1 VLSFVGIGSAIG
13 QTLEI
18 PIMVRSLADSL
29 ARLSEDDLPVPIN
42 PGFLALLDVDARER
56 HDKGR
61 VVDRYD
67 CSWWTGR
74 RPQDL
79 STVECLT
86 EETLMRCL
94 EFHREQLGEGQDI
107 ATPAHPTRLAMPP
120 APALLGAGQT
130 TNCRTCVEYRGLVS
144 EMFKNLQEIHKYST
158 AMTTASEN
166 QWKIDMRSASTFH
179 LLHQAVIA
187 KETAHPAPV
196 PVPVHA
202 STKTRASAVR
212 LQAQKEL
219 NKYNALPP
227 ASHKW
232 TWGEVLTEGDVLAL
246 RRTGTRPGR
255 APHSG
260 YDISLKDGTEP
271 YNSSPLLTHPSASA
285 VFDDLPPEISTELPT
300 NIHPLPDYFTD
311 YRQLKYDPLSEIAR
325 HIPVTPVIKLGD
337 ETVSVDTLADL
348 WTSDSGGAS
357 PAGPVP
363 VTQMD
368 LADQWPNPSDDED
381 NGTQINSHHRFL
393 LMNG

>member
-1 VLSFVGIGSAIG
+1 MLSFVGIGSAIG

-29 ARLSEDDLPVPIN
+29 ARLSEDDLPVPID
-42 PGFLALLDVDARER
+42 PGFMALLEVDARER
-56 HDKGR
+56 NDRCR
-61 VVDRYD
+61 VVDKYD

-79 STVECLT
+79 NTVEYLSA
-86 EETLMRCL
+86 ETLMRCL
-94 EFHREQLGEGQDI
+94 EFHRDQLGKDQDI
-107 ATPAHPTRLAMPP
+107 ATLAHPHPLAMPP
-120 APALLGAGQT
+120 APAPVGAGQA
-130 TNCRTCVEYRGLVS
+130 TNCRTCIEYRGLVS

-158 AMTTASEN
+158 TMTTASEN

-196 PVPVHA
+196 PSPIPVYA

-212 LQAQKEL
+212 QQAQKEL
-219 NKYNALPP
+219 NMYSALPP

-232 TWGEVLTEGDVLAL
+232 TWGEVLTEREVLAL

-260 YDISLKDGTEP
+260 YDISLDDGTNT
-271 YNSSPLLTHPSASA
+271 YDSSPPQSHPSASG
-285 VFDDLPPEISTELPT
+285 VFDDLPPDISTELPT
-300 NIHPLPDYFTD
+300 NIHPLPEYFTD
-311 YRQLKYDPLSEIAR
+311 YRQLMYDPLSKIAR
-325 HIPVTPVIKLGD
+325 HVPVTPVIKPGD
-337 ETVSVDTLADL
+337 ETVTMDTLADTLADL
-348 WTSDSGGAS
+348 WTSDSDGAS
-357 PAGPVP
+357 PTGPLP

-368 LADQWPNPSDDED
+368 LADQWPNPSEDED
-381 NGTQINSHHRFL
+381 DGT
-393 LMNG
+393 